1 MRRKPPGHVRDV
13 RDMTDSE
20 AGDWI
25 GGADAAQ
32 ILKLSP
38 RMVQR
43 YAVEHGRLESIKAGH
58 KRLYRRAD
66 VIRLAAEL
74 GSEDRAQL
82 PAPAEL
88 VPIGELGG
96 IIERQATQ
104 IAQLSHELGRTQGRL
119 EAMQQA
125 LEAAERRAISAED
138 QVKLLMAPKD
148 DPAPEPPTEPVQRA
162 WWKRWIG

>member
-1 MRRKPPGHVRDV
+1 
-13 RDMTDSE
+13 MTDTE
-20 AGDWI
+20 ASDWI
-25 GGADAAQ
+25 GGAEAAL

-43 YAVEHGRLESIKAGH
+43 YAVEHQRLESRKVGH

-74 GSEDRAQL
+74 GSEDRPQL
-82 PAPAEL
+82 PVPAEL

-96 IIERQATQ
+96 IIERQAAQ

-125 LEAAERRAISAED
+125 LEAAERRAVYAEE

-148 DPAPEPPTEPVQRA
+148 EPDPEPPAEPDRRP
-162 WWKRWIG
+162 WWRRLLSNG

>member
-1 MRRKPPGHVRDV
+1 
-13 RDMTDSE
+13 MTDTE
-20 AGDWI
+20 AGEWI
-25 GGADAAQ
+25 GGADAAR

-43 YAVEHGRLESIKAGH
+43 YAVEHGRIESIKAGH

-74 GSEDRAQL
+74 GSENRAQL

-104 IAQLSHELGRTQGRL
+104 LAQLSHELGRTQGRL

-125 LEAAERRAISAED
+125 LEAAERRAVYAEE

-148 DPAPEPPTEPVQRA
+148 EPEPPAEPERRP
-162 WWKRWIG
+162 WWKWLWGER